1 MFFLLRMIGHPKI
14 IKLNNIFEYKQFF
27 FFNYGKN
34 KKIIIVTKKQ
44 QKQIKTAYFWGKQ
57 KQNKKFFIK
66 HTKNQKK
73 NFRRCDLI

>member
-1 MFFLLRMIGHPKI
+1 MIKYILL
-14 IKLNNIFEYKQFF
+14 F

-34 KKIIIVTKKQ
+34 EKIIIVTKKQ

-73 NFRRCDLI
+73 ILEGVI